1 MSTPESSWERS
12 TTRPVFTVIDPE
24 LDRGFISNGGAARL
38 TIFNTNTLE
47 TIGQVKSTGENP
59 GRPSLI
65 PRRSV
70 SLPFNLNSHN
80 ATVVDSKES
89 KVVGAFDLGG
99 RPELVGSYRVFER
112 YARLTAF
119 RPIEGIADSG
129 RVRRSDMDDRSAKSD
144 DPSPYRWLWPRS
156 D

>member
-1 MSTPESSWERS
+1 MSTPESSCERS

-70 SLPFNLNSHN
+70 S

-99 RPELVGSYRVFER
+99 RPELVGSYRVFETVKTSPG
-112 YARLTAF
+112 ARNIALDLNTKKMFLPLSDREPPPPATAQN
-119 RPIEGIADSG
+119 PN
-129 RVRRSDMDDRSAKSD
+129 
-144 DPSPYRWLWPRS
+144 
-156 D
+156 

>member
-99 RPELVGSYRVFER
+99 RLELVGSYRVFETVKTTPG
-112 YARLTAF
+112 ARNMALDLNTKKMF
-119 RPIEGIADSG
+119 LPL
-129 RVRRSDMDDRSAKSD
+129 SDREPPPPAT
-144 DPSPYRWLWPRS
+144 
-156 D
+156 